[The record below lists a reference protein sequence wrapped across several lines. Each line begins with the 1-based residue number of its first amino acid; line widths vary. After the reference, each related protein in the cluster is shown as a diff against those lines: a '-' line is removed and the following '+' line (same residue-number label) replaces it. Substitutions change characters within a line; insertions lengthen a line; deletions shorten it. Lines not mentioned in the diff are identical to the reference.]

1 VKQATWLTFLL
12 PLLLSGGV
20 SPQQDVLANT
30 SMFYVKASHVAAIA
44 NQDIKLEF
52 FITGATDLFGIQ
64 IDIATSLNQG
74 ALPLEPTNKTN
85 PFEMNELSLFHDDL
99 VLFNKYDA
107 TKEVTSLLVT
117 RQLSET
123 SGYAV
128 NKVKLITS
136 IQLKALM
143 NLPSVTELI
152 KVSDDL
158 LSMQLGI
165 TSITVKLSTS
175 VGQKI
180 SYSMDQADTTRPT
193 INLLQSEKTVSLNE
207 SFTISSVFTVSDN
220 RSLVT
225 DLLVQT
231 SSFHTT
237 EKEGEYL
244 ITILVADEF
253 QNFTIRLFKLMVGNP
268 YTNIEVNYVNA

>member
-1 VKQATWLTFLL
+1 MKQAKLLTLLL

-30 SMFYVKASHVAAIA
+30 STLYVKVSDVAAIA

-85 PFEMNELSLFHDDL
+85 PFEMNDFSLFHDDL
-99 VLFNKYDA
+99 VLLNKYDA

-123 SGYAV
+123 SGYSL
-128 NKVKLITS
+128 NKVRLITS
-136 IQLKALM
+136 IQLKALV
-143 NLPSVTELI
+143 NVPSVSELI

-165 TSITVKLSTS
+165 TSITVKLSTTI
-175 VGQKI
+175 GQKI
-180 SYSMDQADTTRPT
+180 SYSLDQADTTKPT
-193 INLLQSEKTVSLNE
+193 INLLQTEKMVSLNE
-207 SFTISSVFTVSDN
+207 SFTISSVFTISDN
-220 RSLVT
+220 RSLIT
-225 DLLVQT
+225 DLIVQT

-237 EKEGEYL
+237 QITGEYI
-244 ITILVADEF
+244 ITILVTDEF
-253 QNFTIRLFKLMVGNP
+253 QNFTIRLFKLIVGNP
-268 YTNIEVNYVNA
+268 YTNIEVTYVNA